1 MNTQPRNTR
10 STGTRSLPSP
20 RGAFT
25 LIELLVVIAII
36 ALLIGI
42 LLPALGAARESARSL
57 VCATMARSTGQ
68 GQSFYMGDND
78 DNYAGPNTSG
88 ARYQVITFNPL
99 RKYVDEIVGD
109 SNGSAPTSTHD
120 WISPSMGS
128 DDLFSPNRAVR
139 TAQLFNEFG
148 CAATT
153 VDNDEVYGS
162 APDRNDFRRVIG
174 DLGFRQV
181 SYLASAGFH
190 YYPNQQV
197 TGRQAPLIP
206 ISGNRSFRFKTGFAD
221 PVTQPASFSP
231 RLSNV
236 GIQLSQ
242 KVMHADGTRY
252 WTGSVL
258 DFDIDPNPGI
268 YGSFLS
274 SSPIFNGSTAYG
286 KSPDDD
292 RNGYLFS
299 FRHPSDSM
307 NAAFFDGH
315 VENIKA
321 TEAWANPSLW
331 YPSGSTFTGR
341 NATQESLERYT
352 SGDKIF

>member
-1 MNTQPRNTR
+1 MQMAQRTR
-10 STGTRSLPSP
+10 SR
-20 RGAFT
+20 AFT

-42 LLPALGAARESARSL
+42 LLPALGTARETARSL
-57 VCATMARSTGQ
+57 VCSTMVRNMAQ

-78 DNYAGPNTSG
+78 DYYAGPNTSG
-88 ARYQVITFNPL
+88 ARYQVITFNPI
-99 RKYVDEIVGD
+99 RKYVDEIIGNSDGD
-109 SNGSAPTSTHD
+109 KPTTTHD

-128 DDLFSPNRAVR
+128 GDLLSPNRAYR
-139 TAQLFNEFG
+139 TSQLFNDFG
-148 CAATT
+148 CPSATIE
-153 VDNDEVYGS
+153 NDQIYGN
-162 APDRNDFRRVIG
+162 APDKNDFRDVLDQR
-174 DLGFRQV
+174 GFRQV

-190 YYPNQQV
+190 YYPGQEI

-206 ISGNRSFRFKTGFAD
+206 IAGNTSFRFKTGFSD
-221 PVTQPASFSP
+221 PVSLPKSFSP
-231 RLSNV
+231 RIPNV
-236 GIQLSQ
+236 GIQTSS

-258 DFDIDPNPGI
+258 DFDIDPAPGI

-286 KSPDDD
+286 KAPADD

-299 FRHPSDSM
+299 FRHPTASI

-315 VENIKA
+315 TENIKA
-321 TEAWANPSLW
+321 TEAWAEPALW
-331 YPSGSTFTGR
+331 FPSGSTFTGSG
-341 NATQESLERYT
+341 ATEESLTRYS
-352 SGDKIF
+352 SGDEIY